1 MEPLTG
7 RVREYVNG
15 QFAGLTTGQR
25 IRVFR
30 TAVNPGRSREL
41 SLVGCS
47 CGPAQVGLP
56 DLIQQRRYRYEL
68 RSSGATLATG
78 HLTQPEPLEVG
89 DRIEIGGSA
98 GIVRTVE
105 PILGEHEL
113 RLVVQLMATSDE
125 SER

>member
-1 MEPLTG
+1 
-7 RVREYVNG
+7 
-15 QFAGLTTGQR
+15 
-25 IRVFR
+25 
-30 TAVNPGRSREL
+30 
-41 SLVGCS
+41 
-47 CGPAQVGLP
+47 
-56 DLIQQRRYRYEL
+56 LIQQRRYRYEL